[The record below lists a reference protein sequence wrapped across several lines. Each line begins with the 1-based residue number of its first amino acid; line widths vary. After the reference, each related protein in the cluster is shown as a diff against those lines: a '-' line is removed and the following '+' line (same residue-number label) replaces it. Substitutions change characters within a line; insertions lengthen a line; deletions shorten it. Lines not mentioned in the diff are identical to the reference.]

1 MIPAK
6 AALRPKY
13 EAPRAVLADRR
24 GTTNFIN
31 SNDVDDNT
39 TAIRRQCLRHIGVQ
53 GSRADMLAGM
63 VWEARHG

>member
-39 TAIRRQCLRHIGVQ
+39 TAIRRQCLRQIGIP
-53 GSRADMLAGM
+53 GNRADMLASM